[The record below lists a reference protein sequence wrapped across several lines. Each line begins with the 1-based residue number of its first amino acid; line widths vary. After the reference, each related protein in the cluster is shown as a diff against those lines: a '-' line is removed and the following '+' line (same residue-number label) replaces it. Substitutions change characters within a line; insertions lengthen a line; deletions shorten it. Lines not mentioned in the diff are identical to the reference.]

1 MKKKHLYVIAASLTI
16 VGVALTTGI
25 VSKAAVV
32 EDGIL
37 KLEKDEA
44 WTNFVPTTGR
54 DNPVYV
60 SEDEIIYTDSQGN
73 KVFEYLNPVDPG
85 NEPATMPDTVPSTEG
100 NVQGDVM
107 MLNEPIVSNESTSEV
122 ASTPATAEITATTDT
137 TTTAVTTVEVAEPTT
152 VQPSTSTSD
161 QLDTSTHLPT
171 GTSRVVEN
179 EYGLLIQVFE

>member
-44 WTNFVPTTGR
+44 WTDFVPTTGR

-100 NVQGDVM
+100 NIQGDVM

-122 ASTPATAEITATTDT
+122 ASTPATAEITATT
-137 TTTAVTTVEVAEPTT
+137 VTTVEAAEPTT

-161 QLDTSTHLPT
+161 QLDTSTQLPT
-171 GTSRVVEN
+171 GTSKVVEN

>member
-1 MKKKHLYVIAASLTI
+1 MRKKQVYAIA
-16 VGVALTTGI
+16 VALCLVGGVLSTGI

-32 EDGIL
+32 ENGIL

-44 WTNFVPTTGR
+44 WTDFVPSTGR

-85 NEPATMPDTVPSTEG
+85 NEPATMPDTVPSTDG
-100 NVQGDVM
+100 NIQGDIM
-107 MLNEPIVSNESTSEV
+107 ILDEPIVDNTST
-122 ASTPATAEITATTDT
+122 ATATTDS
-137 TTTAVTTVEVAEPTT
+137 TT
-152 VQPSTSTSD
+152 VQSSMSTSA
-161 QLDTSTHLPT
+161 QVDTNMQLPT

-179 EYGLLIQVFE
+179 ENGLLIQVFE